1 MAPEERAVMGLTNKS
16 MAKRLTISANGVD
29 IRPWENLRG
38 NARFRFLCAI
48 EKWYDPHLIPCPLC
62 LILHQAHRCFLCN
75 PMFMGRHDP
84 LRGSD
89 MTTPFYIFSKYR
101 RHGLDLAPFFSDL
114 LTGVDSEDEI
124 EHYGSCRT
132 GTSIHL
138 WNVVNT
144 HRLAYNQHGLF
155 WRHRSV
161 HRITRNCGPQRAPLK
176 LPLDAEAGPAEQ
188 QREFGHRRVRCIF
201 PEYICLC
208 GQNVP
213 CFDFGKLLCG
223 DLDWAVCT
231 MPQHLDDGL
240 SVPNARAT
248 PDLVQ
253 DMLPGK
259 HLVGDGK
266 YGMQQIGPIVSCG
279 KCRRDFRAQLKY
291 PNGRERPLLIMTTWA
306 FLGDGAS
313 YASVQTALRT
323 PWEITAP
330 QAAGRVAQM
339 SGMLQLD

>member
-1 MAPEERAVMGLTNKS
+1 MASSQISPIGFLKLPEELVCQVLEEMAPEERAVMGLTNKS
-16 MAKRLTISANGVD
+16 MTKRLTISANGVD
-29 IRPWENLRG
+29 TRPWENLQG
-38 NARFRFLCAI
+38 DARFRFLCAI
-48 EKWYDPHLIPCPLC
+48 EKC
-62 LILHQAHRCFLCN
+62 
-75 PMFMGRHDP
+75 
-84 LRGSD
+84 
-89 MTTPFYIFSKYR
+89 KYR
-101 RHGLDLAPFFSDL
+101 RHGLDLAPFFPDL

-138 WNVVNT
+138 WNVVNK

-188 QREFGHRRVRCIF
+188 QPEFGHRRVRYIF

-213 CFDFGKLLCG
+213 CFDFGKLLRG

-240 SVPNARAT
+240 PVPNARAT

-253 DMLPGK
+253 DMLPGGN
-259 HLVGDGK
+259 LVGGR
-266 YGMQQIGPIVSCG
+266 QIGPIVSCG

-291 PNGRERPLLIMTTWA
+291 PNGLERPLLIMATWA

-323 PWEITAP
+323 PWENTAP